1 MSDKIELELYTVK
14 DAAEEIGCGIMT
26 VHRAMED
33 GRLRVYRFGPHS
45 TLIDGGDVRR
55 MKENVATE
63 REARRQA
70 KTIARLRA
78 ALDKALEAA

>member
-1 MSDKIELELYTVK
+1 MPDRIEIELYTVK
-14 DAAEEIGCGIMT
+14 DAAEEIGCGLMT

-55 MKENVATE
+55 MKENVVTQRDVE
-63 REARRQA
+63 RQA
-70 KTIARLRA
+70 KTIRRLRA
-78 ALDKALEAA
+78 ALNEALTA